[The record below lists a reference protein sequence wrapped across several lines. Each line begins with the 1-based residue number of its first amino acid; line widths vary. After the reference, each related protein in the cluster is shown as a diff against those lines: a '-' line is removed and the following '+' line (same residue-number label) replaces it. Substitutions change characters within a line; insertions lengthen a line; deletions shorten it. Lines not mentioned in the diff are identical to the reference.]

1 MKVIVNGE
9 NLEVEKNLNIDELL
23 IAAKAEQPEYVTVQ
37 LNGEFVQREDFAKIF
52 VNDGDEVE
60 FLYFMGG
67 GQLLKFLKIF

>member
-1 MKVIVNGE
+1 MIVIVNGE
-9 NLEVEKNLNIDELL
+9 NLKLEESLNVAELL

-37 LNGEFVQREDFAKIF
+37 LNGEFVDREDFAKTF

-67 GQLLKFLKIF
+67 GQLG